1 LNGLGD
7 CVRHNE
13 GEEERECSTAES
25 KKKAKKTLKSFSV
38 FVVGEGKQIYDD
50 LDWTFC
56 ALISNPSSPFV
67 IASFQLCRFCFDFP
81 APPRRREQRRILIK
95 FNRKLKTV

>member
-13 GEEERECSTAES
+13 REEERECSTVEN

-38 FVVGEGKQIYDD
+38 FVVGEGK
-50 LDWTFC
+50 
-56 ALISNPSSPFV
+56 
-67 IASFQLCRFCFDFP
+67 
-81 APPRRREQRRILIK
+81 
-95 FNRKLKTV
+95 